1 VGRFGIGSF
10 SEWIQQ
16 GKIDYDVT
24 LMRYGF
30 PRYGFPVAAE
40 GHRCYIY
47 NMPPKP
53 CNAYY
58 YGGLRVKGSRRKG
71 RLWVEAGKLHFDV
84 PEGKGAERIRLEIPP
99 SKMEKVFLT
108 RDNYYGTDTVLF
120 NITFRDQ
127 TEQSFTLR
135 FAPVA
140 LIPRRRI
147 ALQKEWFDYLAKA
160 TKSFGGASPLS
171 TK

>member
-1 VGRFGIGSF
+1 MLYFIMMV
-10 SEWIQQ
+10 
-16 GKIDYDVT
+16 
-24 LMRYGF
+24 
-30 PRYGFPVAAE
+30 
-40 GHRCYIY
+40 
-47 NMPPKP
+47 PPKP
-53 CNAYY
+53 CYAYY
-58 YGGLRVKGSRRKG
+58 YGGLPVKRSRRKG
-71 RLWVEAGKLHFDV
+71 RLWIEEGTLRLEV
-84 PEGKGAERIRLEIPP
+84 PEGKGAERIYLEIPP
-99 SKMEKVFLT
+99 SKMEKIFLT

-120 NITFRDQ
+120 NLTFRDQ

-160 TKSFGGASPLS
+160 ISSAGSASPLS